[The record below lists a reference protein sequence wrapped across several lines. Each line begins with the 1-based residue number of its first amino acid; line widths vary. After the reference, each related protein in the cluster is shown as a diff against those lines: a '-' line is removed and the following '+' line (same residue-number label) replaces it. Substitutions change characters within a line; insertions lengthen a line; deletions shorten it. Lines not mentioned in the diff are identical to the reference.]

1 MSIADS
7 PSVQAPI
14 QIPGVAPSPS
24 GHVRQVESDWDL
36 RAPTRIPDRP
46 LLPMPTSGKKEDMDA
61 WLLDCAFRRHFFGS
75 GN

>member
-7 PSVQAPI
+7 PSVRAPI
-14 QIPGVAPSPS
+14 QIPGAAPSPAGQVS
-24 GHVRQVESDWDL
+24 PVESDWDL
-36 RAPTRIPDRP
+36 RPPLRIPDRP

-61 WLLDCAFRRHFFGS
+61 WLLDCAFRRNFFGS